1 VTGSHGKKTVTLFD
15 RLRIDQ
21 DRCKGCALCTA
32 ACPRGLLVVS
42 DQPNRHG
49 YQTAE
54 IGSDELAHCSSCAL
68 CAQVCPDLAITV
80 FRPLPNKGG
89 G

>member
-1 VTGSHGKKTVTLFD
+1 VTGSPVERADSAPG
-15 RLRIDQ
+15 RLCIDH

-42 DQPNRHG
+42 EQPNRHG

-54 IGSDELAHCSSCAL
+54 IGSAELARCTSCAL
-68 CAQVCPDLAITV
+68 CAQVCPDLAIAV
-80 FRPLPNKGG
+80 FRPLSKKGG